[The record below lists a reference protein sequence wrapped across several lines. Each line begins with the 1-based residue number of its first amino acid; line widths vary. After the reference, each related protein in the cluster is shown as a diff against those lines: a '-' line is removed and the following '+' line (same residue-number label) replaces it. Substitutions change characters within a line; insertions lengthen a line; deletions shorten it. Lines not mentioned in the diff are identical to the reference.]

1 MIEVSRSAA
10 RRRDHVSRLLGPLVG
25 DLLAEDAVTDIIL
38 NPDGR
43 LWATRLGSEPEVA
56 GHMSPTQ
63 ADALI
68 AAIASTLDAVAT
80 RDNPVIEG
88 RLLLDGSR
96 FEGVLPP
103 VVTAPIF
110 AIRRHS
116 SAVFTFDD
124 YVQRGQMTERQC
136 ARLER
141 AIVARENVLITGGT
155 GSGKTTLLNACL
167 DAVVRLTPADRI
179 LGLEDTGEL
188 QCNAE
193 DQSFMVATE
202 TVSLARLIKVVLR
215 LNPTR
220 VIVGEV
226 RGAEA
231 RDLLMIWNSGH
242 PGGFAS
248 VHANIARPEAALS
261 RLEMLVGLGTASPMQ
276 KLIAEAIDVIV
287 CVERGAKGLRR
298 VTQMVTV
305 EGFDGR
311 DYSLKESG

>member
-1 MIEVSRSAA
+1 M
-10 RRRDHVSRLLGPLVG
+10 
-25 DLLAEDAVTDIIL
+25 TDIIL

-43 LWATRLGSEPEVA
+43 LWATRLGADPVVA

-63 ADALI
+63 AEALI

-80 RDNPVIEG
+80 RDSPVVEG
-88 RLLLDGSR
+88 RLLTDGSR

-124 YVQRGQMTERQC
+124 YVAKGQMTGRQRE
-136 ARLER
+136 RLER
-141 AIVARENVLITGGT
+141 AVVERENVLITGGT

-167 DAVVRLTPADRI
+167 DAMVRLTPGDRI
-179 LGLEDTGEL
+179 VGLEDTGEL
-188 QCNAE
+188 QCNAA
-193 DQSFMVATE
+193 DQVFMVATE
-202 TVSLARLIKVVLR
+202 TAPLARLIKVVLR

-231 RDLLMIWNSGH
+231 RDMLMVWNSGH

-248 VHANIARPEAALS
+248 VHANIARPAAALS
-261 RLEMLVGLGTASPMQ
+261 RLEMLVSLGTQAPMQ
-276 KLIAEAIDVIV
+276 KLIVEAINLIV
-287 CVERGAKGLRR
+287 CVERGAKGRRR
-298 VTQMVTV
+298 VTQMVGV

-311 DYSLKESG
+311 DYQLNLEVA